1 MERHAI
7 WSGDVDDEKGG
18 CQTLGSFLDVDME
31 EDGED
36 QLDRAQ
42 NE

>member
-1 MERHAI
+1 MNRYVVRSGDMER
-7 WSGDVDDEKGG
+7 GG
-18 CQTLGSFLDVDME
+18 GQTDRRFRDVDME
-31 EDGED
+31 EHGED

>member
-1 MERHAI
+1 MDQ
-7 WSGDVDDEKGG
+7 SKDGEKGG
-18 CQTLGSFLDVDME
+18 RQADRIFWDVDME

-42 NE
+42 TE